1 MKLKVCG
8 MRSLENAQELI
19 EKVQPDWMGMI
30 FYSKSVRYVPEEAKV
45 ALAELPV
52 NKVGVFVNASLE
64 EIKQCIKDFGLTTIQ
79 LHGDESVAFTK
90 ELKAQTG
97 LEIFK
102 VFAIKESIDWG
113 VLEPYLPVVDY
124 FLFDTF
130 TKAYGGSGQVFD
142 WHLLENYPFDKPFLL
157 SGGLSIEQVAEI
169 KKLQNRLPQLA
180 GLDINSKFEI
190 EPALKDVEKIRE
202 FKKLVYN

>member
-8 MRSLENAQELI
+8 MRSLENAQDLI
-19 EKVQPDWMGMI
+19 DKVQPDWMGMI
-30 FYSKSVRYVPEEAKV
+30 FYSKSARFVSEEAHV
-45 ALAELPV
+45 ALGGLPV
-52 NKVGVFVNASLE
+52 NKVGVFVDASLE
-64 EIKQCIKDFGLTTIQ
+64 EIQKCIMNFGLTTIQ

-90 ELKAQTG
+90 DLKAQTG

-102 VFAIKESIDWG
+102 VFAVKESIDWR
-113 VLEPYLPVVDY
+113 VLEPYLPIVDY

-157 SGGLSIEQVAEI
+157 SGGLSIENVTDI
-169 KKLQNRLPQLA
+169 KRLQNKLPQLV

-190 EPALKDVEKIRE
+190 EPAMKDIEKIRE
-202 FKKLVYN
+202 FKELVNN